1 MQIYVLLLNFF
12 ILLNTVLQVL
22 LKVLFYYLKCIFVF
36 VALERFGLLIEQLFL
51 DFSDLVLFAIDIS
64 ARNLLINRIELFQ
77 LNLERDF
84 NLLLLGLS
92 PTPLF

>member
-36 VALERFGLLIEQLFL
+36 VALERFSLLIEQLFL

-77 LNLERDF
+77 LNLERDV
-84 NLLLLGLS
+84 NLLLLGLRL
-92 PTPLF
+92 TPLF

>member
-1 MQIYVLLLNFF
+1 MLLLNFF

-22 LKVLFYYLKCIFVF
+22 QKVLLYHLKCIFVF

-64 ARNLLINRIELFQ
+64 ARNLLINHIELYQ
-77 LNLERDF
+77 LNLEWDV
-84 NLLLLGLS
+84 NLLSLGLS

>member
-1 MQIYVLLLNFF
+1 MQICVLLLNFF

-36 VALERFGLLIEQLFL
+36 VALDCFGLLIEQLFL
-51 DFSDLVLFAIDIS
+51 NFSDLILFAIDIS
-64 ARNLLINRIELFQ
+64 ARNLLINQLELFQ
-77 LNLERDF
+77 LDLERDV
-84 NLLLLGLS
+84 NLLQLRLS

>member
-1 MQIYVLLLNFF
+1 
-12 ILLNTVLQVL
+12 VLQVL
-22 LKVLFYYLKCIFVF
+22 QKVLLYHLKCIFVF

-64 ARNLLINRIELFQ
+64 ARNLLINHIELYQ
-77 LNLERDF
+77 LNLEWDV
-84 NLLLLGLS
+84 NLLSLGLS